1 MSGANTAG
9 TIGFVGLGAMGLPM
23 ALNLVKAGYTV
34 QGFDLNPAALAAL
47 GQAGGIGAASAA
59 EAAAGADALVLM
71 VVNAAQAEAV
81 LFDAG
86 AAAALPEAGS
96 VIVMATCPP
105 QAVAALA
112 DRVEAMGHRL
122 IDAPVSGG
130 VAGAVAASLT
140 IMAAAPSETFAA
152 VRPLLDAM
160 GGKVAHVGEK
170 PGQGAVVKS
179 VNQLLCGVHIAAAA
193 EALALAAKLGID
205 KAAVL
210 EIVGGSAASS
220 WMLRDRGPRMLEAE
234 PEVRSAVDIFVKD
247 LGIVMEAGRDAKAAL
262 PLAALA
268 HQLFLAASGQGHGR
282 ADDSQVIRTYSQ
294 LNGTAETS

>member
-1 MSGANTAG
+1 MSGTNTAG
-9 TIGFVGLGAMGLPM
+9 TVGFVGLGAMGLPM

-34 QGFDLNPAALAAL
+34 RGFDLNPAALAAL
-47 GQAGGIGAASAA
+47 GQAGGIGVASAA

-81 LFDAG
+81 LFEAG
-86 AAAALPEAGS
+86 AVAALPEGGS

-112 DRVEAMGHRL
+112 DRVEALGRRL

-294 LNGTAETS
+294 LNGTAGTS